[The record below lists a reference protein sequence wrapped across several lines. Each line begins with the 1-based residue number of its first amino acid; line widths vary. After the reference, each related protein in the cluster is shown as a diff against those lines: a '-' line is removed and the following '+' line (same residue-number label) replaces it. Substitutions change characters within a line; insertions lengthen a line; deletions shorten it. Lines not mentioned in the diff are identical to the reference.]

1 MATGVTG
8 ATGLGEAV
16 GACVAEGED
25 VAGAAVSDG
34 LALLVS
40 ASWLQAAKL
49 SEMANTISIFLIMV
63 FYSPMLFKGTL
74 NQAPRLTFIGEW
86 CWKAKHYARTKTF
99 F

>member
-8 ATGLGEAV
+8 TTGLGEAV
-16 GACVAEGED
+16 GDCVAEGAD

-40 ASWLQAAKL
+40 ASWLQAAKV
-49 SEMANTISIFLIMV
+49 SEMVNTISIFLIMI

-74 NQAPRLTFIGEW
+74 IQVPRLTFTGEW
-86 CWKAKHYARTKTF
+86 
-99 F
+99 